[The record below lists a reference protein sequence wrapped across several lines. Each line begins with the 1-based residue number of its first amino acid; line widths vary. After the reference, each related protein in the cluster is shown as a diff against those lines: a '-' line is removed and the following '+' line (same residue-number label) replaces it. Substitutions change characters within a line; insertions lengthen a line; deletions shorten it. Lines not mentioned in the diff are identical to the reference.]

1 MCQVFVQKPPTHAP
15 KLGASARLS
24 WQQAELPAAPG
35 GALRGASWGAA
46 SPSWGHSAGTAPCTQ
61 RCCCAEGGRGTCGS
75 GARGG
80 VMPVF
85 NSPVAQRECAGV
97 SQQPEPM
104 GAR

>member
-1 MCQVFVQKPPTHAP
+1 MHRSGGGNRALVGMQGDSSVCQVFVQKPPTHAP

-75 GARGG
+75 GAGG
-80 VMPVF
+80 
-85 NSPVAQRECAGV
+85 GD
-97 SQQPEPM
+97 
-104 GAR
+104 ARV